1 MVPTHL
7 GDGFFAAIEDG
18 DLVTLES
25 LLAEEV
31 EVHANFLDAPND
43 RRTTLTVLRWLHDNV
58 RDLRYDV
65 VRREEI
71 TDGYVQQHVLRGVA
85 PDGSELRVPAC
96 MIVTVR
102 SGRIT
107 RIDEYL
113 DSAHVRAL
121 RP

>member
-1 MVPTHL
+1 MT
-7 GDGFFAAIEDG
+7 DTDRD
-18 DLVTLES
+18 DL
-25 LLAEEV
+25 
-31 EVHANFLDAPND
+31 EVHANFLERPND
-43 RRTTLTVLRWLHDNV
+43 KNTTLAVLRWLQQNV

-65 VRREEI
+65 VRREELPG
-71 TDGYVQQHVLRGVA
+71 GYVQQHVLRGVA

-102 SGRIT
+102 DDHIA

-121 RP
+121 TTAASAS